1 MIIGPWK
8 TKNSRQ
14 LMKRGPIIT
23 VVLVTVVVIA
33 IAAAELGWLGGSGPS
48 AQRTVRDLITG
59 RPVALAEVV
68 TVDSYRPPLASMFSS
83 ADPQRCRAIRFARTD
98 DAGRLPSGIRG
109 GVAFVR
115 APEVK
120 GLAPDLMPVQ
130 EGSRYVLVAQRLQGG
145 EGGEGGKGAEAFGPG
160 HATQAAADAARE
172 AFLASPEGRE
182 YTAFTVRPDGQS
194 EFRNYRQLQVK
205 WIEVA
210 RGAQAYADL
219 PKADEALRASAW
231 TLPGRADLTELR
243 RALEFCGDARAEGL
257 ELAGPLL
264 DALERSPPP
273 DAPPDAHHARAAQQA
288 LQHWRARLGR

>member
-1 MIIGPWK
+1 
-8 TKNSRQ
+8 
-14 LMKRGPIIT
+14 MKRGFIIT
-23 VVLVTVVVIA
+23 AVLVTVVMIT

-48 AQRTVRDLITG
+48 AQHTVRDLITG
-59 RPVALAEVV
+59 RPVAQAEVV

-98 DAGRLPSGIRG
+98 DSGRLPSGIRG

-115 APEVK
+115 APEVM

-145 EGGEGGKGAEAFGPG
+145 EGSEAFGPG

-210 RGAQAYADL
+210 RGVQSYADL

-243 RALEFCGDARAEGL
+243 QALEFCGDARADGL

-273 DAPPDAHHARAAQQA
+273 DPHHARAAQQA
-288 LQHWRARLGR
+288 LRHWRARLGR